1 MRKGRR
7 NRGFGKIRR
16 GPRRRVPMRG
26 RRGGK
31 GGWFGE
37 AKKQRIVGAGR
48 GWEAQRVDGNGK
60 EVGE

>member
-1 MRKGRR
+1 MGKGRS
-7 NRGFGKIRR
+7 NRGFGKVRR

-37 AKKQRIVGAGR
+37 AKK
-48 GWEAQRVDGNGK
+48 
-60 EVGE
+60 

>member
-1 MRKGRR
+1 MGKGGR
-7 NRGFGKIRR
+7 NRGFGKVRR

-37 AKKQRIVGAGR
+37 AKKQRIVGEGR
-48 GWEAQRVDGNGK
+48 GREA
-60 EVGE
+60 